1 MNEFMKQ
8 AYDASM
14 INAFDNFKAGGPFG
28 AVIVKDDK
36 IIAVANNTV
45 LLSHDPTAHAE
56 VNVIRKACAVL
67 HTHDLKGCTLYTSCY
82 PCPMCLAAIIWA
94 NIEEVYYG
102 NTKEEAAEIG
112 FRDDDIYNIIRNV
125 NRQKKFEKLK
135 LTQLDHDLTI
145 KAFEEFK
152 KDNGSIY

>member
-14 INAFDNFKAGGPFG
+14 INSYDNFKAGGPFG

-36 IIAVANNTV
+36 VIAMASNTV
-45 LLSHDPTAHAE
+45 VLSHDPTAHAE
-56 VNVIRKACAVL
+56 INVIRKASSIL
-67 HTHDLKGCTLYTSCY
+67 HTHNLKGCTLYTSCY
-82 PCPMCLAAIIWA
+82 PCPMCLAAIMWA

-102 NTKEEAAEIG
+102 NTKEDAAEIG
-112 FRDDDIYNIIRNV
+112 FRDDAIYEAIKDLKR
-125 NRQKKFEKLK
+125 KKKLEKLS
-135 LTQLDHDLTI
+135 LTQLDRDETI

-152 KDNGSIY
+152 KTNGSIY